1 MNSDEMPESTP
12 EFPFESTPEFDF
24 ESTPE
29 PTPTPESP
37 TPESNPSERSEPS
50 FGWTT
55 YAEQLNG
62 RFAMIGIILLLILEF
77 VSQQTFFEWIG
88 WQ

>member
-1 MNSDEMPESTP
+1 MTSDEMPESPPELTP
-12 EFPFESTPEFDF
+12 E
-24 ESTPE
+24 
-29 PTPTPESP
+29 TPESP
-37 TPESNPSERSEPS
+37 PETPPEPATPEPNPSEPS

-77 VSQQTFFEWIG
+77 FSQQTFFEWIG

>member
-1 MNSDEMPESTP
+1 MPESTP
-12 EFPFESTPEFDF
+12 ELTPE
-24 ESTPE
+24 
-29 PTPTPESP
+29 
-37 TPESNPSERSEPS
+37 TPESNPEPTPESATPESNPSEPS

-62 RFAMIGIILLLILEF
+62 RFAMIGIIILLILEF

>member
-1 MNSDEMPESTP
+1 MSSEDMPESTP
-12 EFPFESTPEFDF
+12 EST
-24 ESTPE
+24 
-29 PTPTPESP
+29 TPESP
-37 TPESNPSERSEPS
+37 PESPKPEPNPSEPS

>member
-1 MNSDEMPESTP
+1 MTSDEMPESPPELTP
-12 EFPFESTPEFDF
+12 ELPESPPEPA
-24 ESTPE
+24 TPE
-29 PTPTPESP
+29 P
-37 TPESNPSERSEPS
+37 NPSETS

-62 RFAMIGIILLLILEF
+62 RFAMIGIILLLILEW

>member
-1 MNSDEMPESTP
+1 MNSDEMP
-12 EFPFESTPEFDF
+12 

>member
-1 MNSDEMPESTP
+1 MSSEEMPESTTP
-12 EFPFESTPEFDF
+12 ESTTPESTTP
-24 ESTPE
+24 ESTAPESTTPE
-29 PTPTPESP
+29 P
-37 TPESNPSERSEPS
+37 NPSEPS

-62 RFAMIGIILLLILEF
+62 RFAMIGIIILLILEF